1 VVKLVEIFKELD
13 IVVEGTSQ
21 FGRYRALYRLVPT
34 ENKITEQ
41 DLQNYIQKMQQ
52 KYPDKNFQLNIRL
65 VNGKFYYV
73 ITRKS
78 TITLP
83 DGTKKR
89 VWDRIPIYI
98 DLENQK
104 FYIPQYYVKRRP
116 KLAKYIAMVV
126 LSTLKVA
133 KTKYL
138 QTVVKNE
145 L

>member
-1 VVKLVEIFKELD
+1 VVKLVEIFNQFD

-52 KYPDKNFQLNIRL
+52 KYPDRNFQLKIRL

-89 VWDRIPIYI
+89 IWDRIPIYI

-133 KTKYL
+133 KTKYV
-138 QTVVKNE
+138 QTIGR
-145 L
+145 